1 MRGLW
6 IGLLS
11 VVCSFSQAVEHPI
24 PQPNSYGSAFDGP
37 ALALECVGALK
48 TGAPEFPKYF
58 AAKPTAER
66 RVCLDQLFQ
75 SLTPEP
81 DFTSDDFFN
90 AISRDPNHNLAP
102 TDPELSL
109 RMVRRIGVNLKVAK
123 AIGSLAAA
131 GLLDDPIILGPLI
144 RCLDYP
150 LISISA
156 ICQDTLFTLTR
167 HDFVQPYDF
176 YRTPPNFVRPYNF
189 NRTPPKTEEARRL
202 LIADWKSWQRQMQN
216 GHALFDDWLRSLL
229 LSSLDDLMKRLSAIL
244 KNLYMSSWA
253 GTKPR
258 LDLYGP
264 SLFSYSISR
273 DMVAGGWPPDSALTA
288 VSVRAFRPGLTQPDF
303 GMRGVR
309 LNGNPEDTYRER
321 FPFLDLEIDVTVAT
335 SDDTQRDASFGAAK
349 EAFDALRR
357 ANHEI
362 RP

>member
-24 PQPNSYGSAFDGP
+24 PQPNSYGWAFDGP
-37 ALALECVGALK
+37 ALALECVGPLK
-48 TGAPEFPKYF
+48 TSAAEFPKYF

-81 DFTSDDFFN
+81 DFTSDDFFSS
-90 AISRDPNHNLAP
+90 ISRDPNHNLAP

-109 RMVRRIGVNLKVAK
+109 RMVRRIGVNLEVAK
-123 AIGSLAAA
+123 AIGLLGAA
-131 GLLDDPIILGPLI
+131 GLLDDPIVLGPLI

-150 LISISA
+150 LISVSA

-167 HDFVQPYDF
+167 HDFVRPYDF
-176 YRTPPNFVRPYNF
+176 YRS
-189 NRTPPKTEEARRL
+189 PPKTEEARRR

-216 GHALFDDWLRSLL
+216 GHALFDDQLRSLL

-253 GTKPR
+253 GTKPK

-273 DMVAGGWPPDSALTA
+273 DMVAGGWPPGSALTA
-288 VSVRAFRPGLTQPDF
+288 VGVRAFRPGLADNPQPDF
-303 GMRGVR
+303 GLLVLRS
-309 LNGNPEDTYRER
+309 NPEDTYRER

-335 SDDTQRDASFGAAK
+335 SDVTQRNASFGVAK
-349 EAFDALRR
+349 KALDALRR
-357 ANHEI
+357 ANHEL